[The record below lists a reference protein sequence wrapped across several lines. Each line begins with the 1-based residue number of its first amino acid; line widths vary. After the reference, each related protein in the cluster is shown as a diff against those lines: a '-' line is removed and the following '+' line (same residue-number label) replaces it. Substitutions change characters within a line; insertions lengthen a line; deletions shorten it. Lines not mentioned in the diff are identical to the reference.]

1 MNNSNT
7 NQNYVDLVLSFFNQ
21 FIYQDVK
28 SNISDIRYFF
38 QTNAATSGNPLIEQL
53 LGAIK
58 DYPLESIGIPL
69 FESILMRTGKTQA
82 ESKNILDRIIQYK
95 KYSKDEIEP
104 ARKYM
109 RDLVASVYVQRASKL
124 YADSPAEYIGYL
136 KNIDFKSAREDYL
149 TSTKF
154 SDIDVNSIKAEEM
167 GGGIPS
173 AFPWIN
179 NTFRPECTYP
189 KMGLFC
195 VSMPPGCMAGDTE
208 VFLADGTVETL
219 ENIYKSKKTNI
230 TVYSCDGNNPKV
242 SVAENCQI
250 SKYVNSWYVVEIDGK
265 KEYRVTENHPFLLIT
280 GEWKRADELTE
291 GDILMPFRTTNRL
304 SITKVY
310 VENLDV
316 PQPVY
321 DLVNVDIYH
330 NYAVKFD
337 ETSGFFSHNTGK
349 TLFCMQEC
357 LNMAMMGKKC
367 HYLCMGD
374 MTASDFIIRMSAQYL
389 GIPFYEAKRNFDLAY
404 KELSAKIGDNLEITC
419 IPAST
424 ITVEEYIDFIKVR
437 DYDVCFCDYDS
448 QFKSNVATESMYL
461 TYGDIYAKLSELTIE
476 YHKLVFILAQPMKAA
491 WSLPVIEV
499 DQVGES
505 ARKIHAVDW
514 CLTRGREPGNLN
526 GLGIS
531 KIVKSRRGDEQVVDY
546 NIRLNNGRFKSLPRA
561 VYEDLKQIDEKRDF
575 TESEIDQM
583 INNYI
588 VSRKGVENELSKKMG
603 NSAASVPGFN
613 KKGATPF

>member
-58 DYPLESIGIPL
+58 DYPLESIGMPL

-195 VSMPPGCMAGDTE
+195 VSMPPG
-208 VFLADGTVETL
+208 
-219 ENIYKSKKTNI
+219 
-230 TVYSCDGNNPKV
+230 
-242 SVAENCQI
+242 
-250 SKYVNSWYVVEIDGK
+250 
-265 KEYRVTENHPFLLIT
+265 
-280 GEWKRADELTE
+280 
-291 GDILMPFRTTNRL
+291 
-304 SITKVY
+304 
-310 VENLDV
+310 
-316 PQPVY
+316 
-321 DLVNVDIYH
+321 
-330 NYAVKFD
+330 
-337 ETSGFFSHNTGK
+337 TGK

-357 LNMAMMGKKC
+357 LNMVMMGKKC

-588 VSRKGVENELSKKMG
+588 VSRKGVENDLNKKMG

>member
-1 MNNSNT
+1 
-7 NQNYVDLVLSFFNQ
+7 
-21 FIYQDVK
+21 
-28 SNISDIRYFF
+28 
-38 QTNAATSGNPLIEQL
+38 
-53 LGAIK
+53 
-58 DYPLESIGIPL
+58 
-69 FESILMRTGKTQA
+69 
-82 ESKNILDRIIQYK
+82 
-95 KYSKDEIEP
+95 
-104 ARKYM
+104 
-109 RDLVASVYVQRASKL
+109 L
-124 YADSPAEYIGYL
+124 YNL
-136 KNIDFKSAREDYL
+136 KNTTQILEKWDENRKNEAISCSGVRVPKRESVEKYFKDGIDRLY
-149 TSTKF
+149 
-154 SDIDVNSIKAEEM
+154 SDCISY
-167 GGGIPS
+167 
-173 AFPWIN
+173 N
-179 NTFRPECTYP
+179 NH
-189 KMGLFC
+189 
-195 VSMPPGCMAGDTE
+195 
-208 VFLADGTVETL
+208 TV
-219 ENIYKSKKTNI
+219 
-230 TVYSCDGNNPKV
+230 
-242 SVAENCQI
+242 
-250 SKYVNSWYVVEIDGK
+250 
-265 KEYRVTENHPFLLIT
+265 
-280 GEWKRADELTE
+280 
-291 GDILMPFRTTNRL
+291 
-304 SITKVY
+304 TKVY

-404 KELSAKIGDNLEITC
+404 KELSAKIGNNLEITC

-424 ITVEEYIDFIKVR
+424 ITVEEYIDFIKAR

-583 INNYI
+583 ISNYI
-588 VSRKGVENELSKKMG
+588 VSRKGVENDLSKKLG
-603 NSAASVPGFN
+603 NSASSAPGFS
-613 KKGATPF
+613 KRGATPF